1 MTNMGIESNHD
12 TEPWLALESGDKA
25 WADFNPIEQGILV
38 KKYAPKI
45 RYLALRLRAKLPKN
59 TELNE
64 LISAGTLGL
73 LEALGKY
80 RAQLG
85 VKFETYAESRIRG
98 AMLDELRRLDW
109 FPRTLRLRVRQIDAA
124 VRNIEYEKGS
134 KATEEEIQLATGL
147 EIKDVRQGLEALQS
161 QLCLSLDLVQDSV
174 SYDSMGSHEGE
185 PYRHTEFKEMLEK
198 IIPLVGALTPREK
211 LVLSLYYT
219 DELNMREVAQ
229 VMEITEG
236 RVSQLHA
243 QALGRLRREFILQ
256 YGDLPFD

>member
-1 MTNMGIESNHD
+1 MTNKDIVPKQELK
-12 TEPWLALESGDKA
+12 PWLALESGDVV
-25 WADFNPIEQGILV
+25 WADFSPKEQDLIV
-38 KKYAPKI
+38 KNYAPKI

-64 LISAGTLGL
+64 LISSGTLGL

-85 VKFETYAESRIRG
+85 IRFETYAESRIRG

-109 FPRTLRLRVRQIDAA
+109 FPRSLRLKVRQIDE
-124 VRNIEYEKGS
+124 VMRNVENEHGRR
-134 KATEEEIQLATGL
+134 ATEEEIQLATGL
-147 EIKDVRQGLEALQS
+147 ELKDVRQGLEALQNH
-161 QLCLSLDLVQDSV
+161 LCLSIDLVQDSV
-174 SYDSMGSHEGE
+174 SFSDSLNDSE
-185 PYRHTEFKEMLEK
+185 PYQNIVIKEMLEK
-198 IIPLVGALTPREK
+198 IVPLIGALTPREK

-219 DELNMREVAQ
+219 DGLNMREVAE

-236 RVSQLHA
+236 RVSQLHT

-256 YGDLPFD
+256 YGEAAY